1 MHVEAEIEEAVV
13 LPGWYT
19 GGGAM
24 AIAALLVLVHLVTKG
39 GKGTGSGGA
48 QASAGKAAGKAG
60 GKAGAAPAA
69 NTRSKK
75 KSPKQD

>member
-13 LPGWYT
+13 LPAWYT

-60 GKAGAAPAA
+60 AAPAA